1 MPTVFVVEDNVFQ
14 REMMLQYIE
23 EVSTERGYGF
33 QLDRDN
39 WQPRDVLKAL
49 ENVSIPNIY
58 FLDIDLQLD
67 QNGIDLGRELRSVDL
82 TGYIIFVTS
91 HADKIKEVIDQYISP
106 FAYIVKSVTDSDAIK
121 DDIAEVLAKIKEKE
135 NIAHQHNTFR
145 LELPSGIVDL
155 PLKEIIYFETVP
167 RSKKTEL
174 RVLNGKYTINK
185 YLKTIKESLADTAGF
200 ISFKSYI
207 INLENVVSVNKE
219 EGFILFKDNHT
230 LYVGQRI
237 ITKFYEAFTAY
248 RS

>member
-1 MPTVFVVEDNVFQ
+1 MATVFVVEDNVFQ

-23 EVSTERGYGF
+23 EVVAERGYGF
-33 QLDRDN
+33 QLDHET
-39 WQPRDVLKAL
+39 WQPRDVLKEL
-49 ENVSIPNIY
+49 GYISTPNIY

-82 TGYIIFVTS
+82 NGYIIFVTS

-135 NIAHQHNTFR
+135 NMIHQHNTFHV
-145 LELPSGIVDL
+145 ELPTGAIEL
-155 PLKEIIYFETVP
+155 PLKDIIYFETVP
-167 RSKKTEL
+167 RSKKTDL
-174 RVLNGKYTINK
+174 RVLNGRYTINK
-185 YLKTIKESLADTAGF
+185 YLKTIKESLEDTKGF
-200 ISFKSYI
+200 ISFKSYL

-219 EGFILFKDNHT
+219 EGFILFKDNYT

-237 ITKFYEAFTAY
+237 ITKFYEAFKAY